1 MHFVRFDFLCIS
13 TSAALLSGCISLTS
27 FTKHPDSGA
36 SEQVVK
42 VVHQIEYRNPTD
54 AELEKALQKPALRE
68 AVTGACGLD
77 VTTKSVESAVLAPI
91 AVALGRYLFDQ
102 VIEAHLKELEKLKK
116 ASSSTYS
123 GTVFFNDGAV
133 LKRKKCFLLLR
144 TKKDSE
150 VPTFLALIALRDH
163 GGAAFT
169 IEPRYVQAA
178 NAVAVTADDKPAI
191 AASLGIAIKTV
202 AKVKDSPLAE
212 VAAAGHGV
220 VSVTGVKLDKGAS
233 AFTCMPPKCPTSD
246 LVPYPP
252 AKHPISVTVSITET
266 GNVGFD
272 LDARVAE
279 IKALK
284 EALGPALTDAL
295 KELVKEEDGK

>member
-1 MHFVRFDFLCIS
+1 MVVRFEVLC
-13 TSAALLSGCISLTS
+13 TGASAVLLSGCISLTS
-27 FTKHPDSGA
+27 FTKHSDSGV

-42 VVHQIEYRNPTD
+42 VVHQIEYRNPSD
-54 AELEKALQKPALRE
+54 SPLEKALQTPALRD
-68 AVTGACGLD
+68 AVAGACGLD
-77 VTTKSVESAVLAPI
+77 ARTKSVESAILAPI
-91 AVALGRYLFDQ
+91 AVALGRYVFDQ
-102 VIEAHLKELEKLKK
+102 IVDAHLKELEKLKK

-133 LKRKKCFLLLR
+133 LKQKKCFLLLR

-150 VPTFLALIALRDH
+150 VPTFVALIALRDH
-163 GGAAFT
+163 GGTAFT

-178 NAVAVTADDKPAI
+178 NAVAVTAEDKPAI

-202 AKVKDSPLAE
+202 AKSKDSPLAE
-212 VAAAGHGV
+212 IAAAGQGV

-233 AFTCMPPKCPTSD
+233 AFTCMPPKCPSSD

-252 AKHPISVTVSITET
+252 TKRPISVTVSVTET
-266 GNVGFD
+266 GDVGFD
-272 LDARVAE
+272 LDARTAE

-295 KELVKEEDGK
+295 KEVVKEEEDK